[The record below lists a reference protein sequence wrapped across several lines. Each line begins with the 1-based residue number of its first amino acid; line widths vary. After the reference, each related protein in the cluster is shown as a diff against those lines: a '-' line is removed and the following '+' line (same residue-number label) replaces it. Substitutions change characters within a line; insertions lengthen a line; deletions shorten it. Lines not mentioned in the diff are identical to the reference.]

1 MDKDNL
7 KSEINDIIEA
17 EIQNNIND
25 YLEQKQ
31 EQEEKPGLGVVGPDE
46 GTELRVKVSQAEI
59 DKIIKEYMRIKK
71 SEKSNISQIKKL
83 GILDKDGNPL

>member
-31 EQEEKPGLGVVGPDE
+31 EQEKEQGLGVVGGDE
-46 GTELRVKVSQAEI
+46 GKELRVRVSQDEV
-59 DKIIKEYMRIKK
+59 DKIIKEYKRIKK
-71 SEKSNISQIKKL
+71 QEKSNITEIKKL
-83 GILDKDGNPL
+83 GLLDKDGNPI